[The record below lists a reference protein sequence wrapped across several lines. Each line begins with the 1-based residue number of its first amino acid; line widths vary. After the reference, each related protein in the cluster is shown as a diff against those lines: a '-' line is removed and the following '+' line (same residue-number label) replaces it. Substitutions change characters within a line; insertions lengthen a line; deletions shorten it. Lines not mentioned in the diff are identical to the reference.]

1 MNTCNPFVI
10 KDDEG
15 DEESSLFS
23 PNGTNESGLLLLL
36 LLLFVMVDDGQGTE
50 EDVDVD
56 GPADAEDDEDA
67 GG

>member
-1 MNTCNPFVI
+1 MD
-10 KDDEG
+10 DDEG
-15 DEESSLFS
+15 DEESSAS
-23 PNGTNESGLLLLL
+23 PNGTNESVLLP
-36 LLLFVMVDDGQGTE
+36 LLFVIVDDGQGTE